1 MPRTW
6 QVAVAGEPIERSI
19 PWPAT
24 GNERVRFRISAS
36 ARRVDAQNRSAVDT
50 IVKQGRFMFA
60 VALVDS
66 GAEQLICARSW
77 AAGSLHHPLGSKY
90 LLLGIRFRNRPLR
103 RRFEYRNQPKSAP
116 VGISTGSWF
125 PAVYAAGLGAQSR
138 LTSRQRIDS
147 YTGL

>member
-1 MPRTW
+1 
-6 QVAVAGEPIERSI
+6 VAVAGEPIERSI

-24 GNERVRFRISAS
+24 GNERVRFGISAS

-77 AAGSLHHPLGSKY
+77 AAGSLHHP
-90 LLLGIRFRNRPLR
+90 
-103 RRFEYRNQPKSAP
+103 
-116 VGISTGSWF
+116 
-125 PAVYAAGLGAQSR
+125 
-138 LTSRQRIDS
+138 
-147 YTGL
+147 